1 MQGLGGCSARGSRFM
16 GSGFRVRG
24 SGPRVW
30 VVGFKVQGSGS
41 VAWDSRCMI
50 QGAGCRVQGSGLCFK
65 KRALEFKVMGQ
76 GYRV

>member
-1 MQGLGGCSARGSRFM
+1 MSSLGVKVLGSGVGFKMQGLGGCSARGSRFM

-50 QGAGCRVQGSGLCFK
+50 QGAGFRVQG
-65 KRALEFKVMGQ
+65 
-76 GYRV
+76 